1 MDKLISKIGFLLFLL
16 GAGGM
21 DSQNQIVPAVMVL
34 LGLAILAIS
43 AFVERREKHGISYRV
58 LEWEMPQLRK
68 QQKRLDGMAFYIEE
82 RSDNRYPKKI

>member
-1 MDKLISKIGFLLFLL
+1 MGYIGFLMFVI
-16 GAGGM
+16 GAAGI

-68 QQKRLDGMAFYIEE
+68 QQKRLVGMAFYIEE
-82 RSDNRYPKKI
+82 RSDNRYPKKL

>member
-1 MDKLISKIGFLLFLL
+1 MLGYIGFLMFLL

-21 DSQNQIVPAVMVL
+21 DSPNQIVPAVMVL

-68 QQKRLDGMAFYIEE
+68 QQKRLVGMAFYIE
-82 RSDNRYPKKI
+82 

>member
-1 MDKLISKIGFLLFLL
+1 MGYLGFVLLLL

-43 AFVERREKHGISYRV
+43 AFVERREKH
-58 LEWEMPQLRK
+58 
-68 QQKRLDGMAFYIEE
+68 
-82 RSDNRYPKKI
+82 